1 MPVFVH
7 FGPPRQGKTYSAV
20 ADQIIPAL
28 AKGRHVVTN
37 IEGMASPERQE
48 ALLIAARK
56 INADLEYIS
65 FNHINHSDLEKGN
78 IFPRDMR
85 REDEEGTRIFDD
97 SNSVLKFGSLLVWDE
112 ARSFTTGELPTYWH
126 EALTY
131 HGHWVGNGFATDM
144 VIIHQ
149 NWKSLAPLLRSVAEI
164 VYEFVKKPG
173 GKGYTR
179 FYYHAPGD
187 RDLYRSKAE
196 LTESYSFEPEV
207 FACYKTNAGEGPVN
221 DNVTTTFW
229 KTKTFRRLL
238 GAALFFLCAA
248 GAIIYY
254 SASRIYAENVAP
266 AKQAEAVTKA
276 QSVLPSFGGSKPV
289 GPTIVGVVPQEGGD
303 AALVREGD
311 VFVTVRIEDG
321 RVPWKGSYLAWP
333 EDM

>member
-1 MPVFVH
+1 M
-7 FGPPRQGKTYSAV
+7 V
-20 ADQIIPAL
+20 ADLIIPAL

-48 ALLIAARK
+48 ALLAAARK
-56 INADLEYIS
+56 INGELQFIS

-85 REDEEGTRIFDD
+85 REDDEGTRIFDD
-97 SNSVLKFGSLLVWDE
+97 SASVLKFGSLLVWDE

-196 LTESYSFEPEV
+196 LTESYAFEKEV
-207 FACYKTNAGEGPVN
+207 FDCYKTNAGETPVD
-221 DNVTTTFW
+221 DNVTLPFW
-229 KTKTFRRLL
+229 KTKTFRVRMTIGVIILC
-238 GAALFFLCAA
+238 GAAALL
-248 GAIIYY
+248 YY
-254 SASRIYAENVAP
+254 SSIRLYETNVAP
-266 AKQAEAVTKA
+266 SKQDDAVAKA
-276 QSVLPSFGGSKPV
+276 QSVIPTFGVSKPV
-289 GPTIVGVVPQEGGD
+289 GPTIVGVVPTEGGD

-311 VFVTVRIEDG
+311 AFVTVRIEDG

>member
-37 IEGMASPERQE
+37 IEGMASPDRQE
-48 ALLIAARK
+48 KLLLEARK
-56 INADLEYIS
+56 INPKLESIS
-65 FNHINHSDLEKGN
+65 FSHINHSDLERGN
-78 IFPRDMR
+78 IFPADQK
-85 REDEEGTRIFDD
+85 REDDEGTRIFDD
-97 SNSVLKFGSLLVWDE
+97 SRSVLKFGSLLVWDE

-126 EALTY
+126 DALTY
-131 HGHWVGNGFATDM
+131 HGHWVGNGFATDL

-196 LTESYSFEPEV
+196 LTESYSFEQGV
-207 FACYKTNAGEGPVN
+207 FDCYKTNAGEGPI
-221 DNVTTTFW
+221 DDTVTLTFW
-229 KTKTFRRLL
+229 KTKTFKRLMVI
-238 GAALFFLCAA
+238 ALFFLCAG

-254 SASRIYAENVAP
+254 TASSFFAAAP
-266 AKQAEAVTKA
+266 AVDA
-276 QSVLPSFGGSKPV
+276 QSVAVEQKKSLTPMFGGAQV
-289 GPTIVGVVPQEGGD
+289 IGPTIVGVIPLEAGD

-311 VFVTVRIEDG
+311 AFVTVRIEEG
-321 RVPWKGSYLAWP
+321 RVPWKGSYLPWP